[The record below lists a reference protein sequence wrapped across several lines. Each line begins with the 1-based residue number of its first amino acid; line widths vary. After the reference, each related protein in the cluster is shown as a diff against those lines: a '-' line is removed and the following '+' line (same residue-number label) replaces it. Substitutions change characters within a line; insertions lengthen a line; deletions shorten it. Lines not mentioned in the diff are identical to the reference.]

1 MKNPPGK
8 GNARRPG
15 VFDPYSDR
23 LAGLAAGCAAKSNGM
38 IKFEVFLRRP
48 DMGTTPRRAGTP
60 PAR

>member
-1 MKNPPGK
+1 MKPSAGK
-8 GNARRPG
+8 WNARTAAL
-15 VFDPYSDR
+15 FDRGPDR
-23 LAGLAAGCAAKSNGM
+23 LAGLAAGMAAKSKGM